1 MKDSEVKGKF
11 TRMVS
16 ERRGNPKLVVNIEV
30 FKDGDL
36 CEETESAPLWNLK
49 SQRIFIVR
57 RVRTEEKHR

>member
-1 MKDSEVKGKF
+1 
-11 TRMVS
+11 MVS
-16 ERRGNPKLVVNIEV
+16 EGRGNPKLVVNIEV